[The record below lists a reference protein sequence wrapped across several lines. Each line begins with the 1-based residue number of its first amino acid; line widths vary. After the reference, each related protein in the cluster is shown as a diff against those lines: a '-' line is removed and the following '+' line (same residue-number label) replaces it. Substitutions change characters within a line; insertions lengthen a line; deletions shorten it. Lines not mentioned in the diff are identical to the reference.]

1 FKVNTDRGGK
11 GTLAINPKGPSAG
24 YSVEKRETHANEY
37 ECSFVPWEIGKT
49 MVEILWGGFHVPGS
63 PFQMLIEAALTS
75 NVCNATGEGLK
86 RAKLDEVTTFQI
98 ISSQSGLI
106 QKRELHVSITGVHAQ
121 VPVKIKDN
129 HNGTYTCS
137 YTIEQ
142 SGAYIIAIKFRKEHI
157 PGSPFKLNVHS
168 GPKAEGIKMIGD
180 IFKERSVLLS
190 GRAHEFKVD
199 ARNAGQGTL
208 D

>member
-1 FKVNTDRGGK
+1 
-11 GTLAINPKGPSAG
+11 
-24 YSVEKRETHANEY
+24 
-37 ECSFVPWEIGKT
+37 
-49 MVEILWGGFHVPGS
+49 
-63 PFQMLIEAALTS
+63 
-75 NVCNATGEGLK
+75 
-86 RAKLDEVTTFQI
+86 
-98 ISSQSGLI
+98 
-106 QKRELHVSITGVHAQ
+106 
-121 VPVKIKDN
+121 
-129 HNGTYTCS
+129 
-137 YTIEQ
+137 TIEQ

-208 D
+208 DAEVYGPNNEVIRPYTAQEEPGIYAVKIDTPNPGKYTVHVRWAGMELPKSPYKFKVH